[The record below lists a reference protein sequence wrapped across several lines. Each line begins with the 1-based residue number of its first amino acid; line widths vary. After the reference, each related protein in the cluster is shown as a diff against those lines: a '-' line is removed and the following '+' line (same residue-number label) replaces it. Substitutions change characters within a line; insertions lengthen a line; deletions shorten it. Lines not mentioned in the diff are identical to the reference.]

1 MIFPPTPAYAKARA
15 APGNTG
21 GVECWLLPRPT
32 ISVAAPTSHC
42 GHSHLFYRCSELL
55 FARAGHSHLLLPV
68 FKTAIGQTSKPPN
81 RRRQLPQGT
90 RATAI
95 CLYQRSTPPFA
106 KLQNPK
112 TLHGSC
118 HKPLGPKLYGPK
130 AVLRNLSVTW
140 SFQRWAKAGTKVAL
154 SLEEGQS
161 WDKGFLYRKRCRPG
175 AADPQLDANP
185 IVVVNSH

>member
-1 MIFPPTPAYAKARA
+1 MPRQGRRLVTPEVWNVGCCQGLQFP
-15 APGNTG
+15 
-21 GVECWLLPRPT
+21 WQLPRAT
-32 ISVAAPTSHC
+32 AATAIF
-42 GHSHLFYRCSELL
+42 FYRCSELL

-68 FKTAIGQTSKPPN
+68 FKTAICQTSKPPN
-81 RRRQLPQGT
+81 RRRQLPQAT

-161 WDKGFLYRKRCRPG
+161 WDKGFLYKRAVAQAP
-175 AADPQLDANP
+175 PTPN
-185 IVVVNSH
+185 